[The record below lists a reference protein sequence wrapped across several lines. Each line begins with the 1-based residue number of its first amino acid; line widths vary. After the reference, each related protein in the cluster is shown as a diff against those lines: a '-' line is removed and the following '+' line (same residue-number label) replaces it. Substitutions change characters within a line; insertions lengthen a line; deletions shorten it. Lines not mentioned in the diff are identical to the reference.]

1 MVSRRSRV
9 NILSSYKQCDK
20 SIIRVYVN
28 NLRISHLQVI
38 SLSFL
43 SVSMTNLIDFIVT
56 KIHNSLCIYTN
67 TTTELGNVTF
77 YHCKCSVSQRGVS
90 DSVTE
95 SSLIS
100 KPADAQNV
108 SYLGLCGR
116 YICPKRSA

>member
-56 KIHNSLCIYTN
+56 KIHNSLCIYTK
-67 TTTELGNVTF
+67 LGNVTF
-77 YHCKCSVSQRGVS
+77 YHCKCSVSRRGVS

-108 SYLGLCGR
+108 SCLGLYGR
-116 YICPKRSA
+116 VICPKSSA